1 MTRKMI
7 DVERLADLEAD
18 KARLDWLDSVNLKA
32 NERNGTVYG
41 WQYDINHNRA
51 ALTDCHLPAFSV
63 REAIDAARFPEKR
76 HEIIAASA
84 REQARLKDFDER
96 YPGVREKARAHLA
109 RRK

>member
-7 DVERLADLEAD
+7 DAERLAELETD
-18 KARLDWLDSVNLKA
+18 KARLDWLDSVNLKS

-51 ALTDCHLPAFSV
+51 ALTDCHLPAFTV

-76 HEIIAASA
+76 TEIIFGST
-84 REQARLKDFDER
+84 REQARRRDFDER
-96 YPGVREKARAHLA
+96 FPGVRERAAAHVA